1 MLSVTNAESILFE
14 LKGLQQTFLLF
25 SASEFLTEENKMVC
39 VLLGSMMDN
48 IILKFEEAI
57 YAA

>member
-1 MLSVTNAESILFE
+1 MLSVTNAENILFE

-39 VLLGSMMDN
+39 VLLGSMINN
-48 IILKFEEAI
+48 IIQKIEDEI
-57 YAA
+57 YSE